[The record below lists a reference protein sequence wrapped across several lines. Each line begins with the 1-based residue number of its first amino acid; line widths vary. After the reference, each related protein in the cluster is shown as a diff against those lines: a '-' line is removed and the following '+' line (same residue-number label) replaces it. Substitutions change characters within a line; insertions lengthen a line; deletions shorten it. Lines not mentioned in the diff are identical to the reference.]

1 MLERIVATVTE
12 QVTQRLAPLLQ
23 QVPVVRPVPVIQP
36 APVIQPVPVIQPAPV
51 VQPVPVEQ
59 SAIPAQVA
67 QPPVMTAMQPT
78 SLPSMPLQQPGSPLP
93 GLIGQPETTSLV
105 QSGIQGAHTVIA
117 DESLPSTGSTPGL
130 LFRSS
135 SLPLDARVSDKLK

>member
-1 MLERIVATVTE
+1 
-12 QVTQRLAPLLQ
+12 
-23 QVPVVRPVPVIQP
+23 
-36 APVIQPVPVIQPAPV
+36 VPVIQPAPV

-105 QSGIQGAHTVIA
+105 QSGLQLGAPLVSYSGLPV
-117 DESLPSTGSTPGL
+117 SLSMSVFQTN
-130 LFRSS
+130 
-135 SLPLDARVSDKLK
+135 